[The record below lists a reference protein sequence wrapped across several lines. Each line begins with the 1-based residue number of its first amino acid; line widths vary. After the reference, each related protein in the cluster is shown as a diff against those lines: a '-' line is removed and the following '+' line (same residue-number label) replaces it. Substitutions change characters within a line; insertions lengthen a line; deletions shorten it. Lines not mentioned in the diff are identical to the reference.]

1 MSKKRECLS
10 IIAIIIGAILAS
22 FSVAC
27 VLLPNDVIDYG
38 TAGIGI
44 IINKVTGFSLSL
56 SVFFV
61 VLPFL
66 ILSIFYL
73 GARFALKATIGSVV
87 YMIGLELFENM
98 PVELVTEHFIAVIFG
113 GAMLGAGLSLILKN
127 GGCIDGSEI
136 LANILVEW
144 LEKTF
149 NKKVSMTGILL
160 TFNLFVYAAVF
171 ILIDS
176 DSALLSLLVYVVATS
191 VVDHF
196 TDRFEAI
203 KKVTIITKNEEEVVD
218 WIRNKLRKTCT
229 IINSEGAVAGENKTV
244 ICYVTYFELSV
255 LKEKIK
261 EIERSAFITV
271 STIDEIL

>member
-1 MSKKRECLS
+1 MSKRRECLS